1 MEYGMWVMSVG
12 DFLSMEKLVPHQNL
26 KADGKLFE
34 YEPGRPCFF
43 LSHQWLSFKHPDP
56 LMEQVKTF
64 QELLRNLATGN
75 MEVPLSLLHKCSFD
89 VVPTLTG
96 DHWTHVLPNAVVWM
110 DYFSMPQ
117 PNESDAK
124 AVGADS
130 SKLCTDLAKAVRSI
144 PAYVES
150 SEYFFVLCPPAQH
163 KDLEDVSDKATWAGR
178 GWCRMEAQAR
188 ALSTKG
194 GPLIVVQ
201 GANCA
206 ESMIPAE
213 WYRTPVG
220 DGEFTCCKLG
230 HKIETSTGS
239 VTIEC
244 DKIKVASVLET
255 MFNNKVEHLL
265 KEGKMLEWRW
275 LMARKQTLFSNLPH
289 EYGVFRPSTM
299 ADFMRDYG
307 FSSVSDEA
315 ESGWTPLRFAVLAK
329 DAGVVAEMIAAGA
342 DPNSVLAE
350 PALDLYHQQ
359 GQTVLHSAA
368 TFGSRDVIERLVRA
382 GADLT
387 PALGK

>member
-12 DFLSMEKLVPHQNL
+12 DFLSMEKLVPHQTL

-220 DGEFTCCKLG
+220 EGEFTCCKLG
-230 HKIETSTGS
+230 HKIETSTGP

-244 DKIKVASVLET
+244 DKIKVASVLDT
-255 MFNNKVEHLL
+255 MFNNKVQHLL

-342 DPNSVLAE
+342 DPNAVLAE

-368 TFGSRDVIERLVRA
+368 TFGSRDVIEGLVRA